1 MPKVKVYSKDAE
13 NERDI
18 FEWVHT
24 GVKCDRRIWTI
35 DGLAKKVGMSPN
47 TLSYRLSHP
56 GAMRLVEFW
65 AIERAIGSLA
75 DFLRVREG
83 LSDVKGTDSR
93 RDPGGQ
99 STG

>member
-1 MPKVKVYSKDAE
+1 MPKVKAYSKDTE
-13 NERDI
+13 NGRDI
-18 FEWVHT
+18 FEWIHT

-56 GAMRLVEFW
+56 GTMRMCEFW
-65 AIERAIGSLA
+65 EIERAIGSLA

-83 LSDVKGTDSR
+83 VSDVEGTDSR
-93 RDPGGQ
+93 RN
-99 STG
+99 TRR

>member
-1 MPKVKVYSKDAE
+1 MPKVKTYSKDAE
-13 NERDI
+13 KERDI

-56 GAMRLVEFW
+56 GTMRMSEFW
-65 AIERAIGSLA
+65 SIERVIGSLE

-83 LSDVKGTDSR
+83 LSNVEGTDSR
-93 RDPGGQ
+93 RGSGRQ
-99 STG
+99 NSG